1 MKCFKSL
8 LVVLLL
14 VFSMSFIGCEGCN
27 KQIKHFK
34 SGTIGL
40 KRKVTLYNCNGGI
53 IKEWQGRF
61 LVEMNGDAAAFIDDG
76 KEIKVSGTYIIE
88 EL

>member
-1 MKCFKSL
+1 MKYFKSL

-27 KQIKHFK
+27 KNIKHFK
-34 SGTIGL
+34 SSTIGL

-53 IKEWQGRF
+53 IKTWEGRF
-61 LVEMNGDAAAFIDDG
+61 LVEMKGDAAAFIDDG
-76 KEIKVSGTYIIE
+76 KEIKISGTYIVE